1 MSEIIEIS
9 IELPRF
15 QLPVKLAVNAGDE
28 ASVNGNEQHQCIDI
42 VYTNFLHW
50 RCPAIHPKS

>member
-15 QLPVKLAVNAGDE
+15 QLPVKLAE
-28 ASVNGNEQHQCIDI
+28 
-42 VYTNFLHW
+42 FLSLLSL
-50 RCPAIHPKS
+50 RSTQVMKQA